1 MFDSGYLIRGEYL
14 SVNNSTAPR
23 IRQEQ
28 EDLPMFRSLLAFSAF
43 ILVSSASFADDHA
56 EGDWDFSM
64 ASPFGQVS
72 AKVSFDIDG
81 DTLTGGFDL
90 GDGRVLEILEG
101 KVEGDKLT
109 FSITREGAMTM
120 TYVMEATVTGD
131 SVSGVAAAMGTT
143 APWSM
148 TRAN

>member
-1 MFDSGYLIRGEYL
+1 
-14 SVNNSTAPR
+14 
-23 IRQEQ
+23 
-28 EDLPMFRSLLAFSAF
+28 MFRSLLAFST
-43 ILVSSASFADDHA
+43 LVLFSSTSFADDHV

-72 AKVSFDIDG
+72 AKVSLDTDG

-90 GDGRVLEILEG
+90 GDGRVLEIMEG
-101 KVEGDKLT
+101 KVEGDKLS

-120 TYVMEATVTGD
+120 TYVMEATVEGN
-131 SVSGVAAAMGTT
+131 SVSGIAAAMGTT

-148 TRAN
+148 TRAD